1 MSTSCSSGAVARP
14 STSARDLW
22 CVVGAGLLWGTGGL
36 TGALLGEVA
45 GLDPLAIAT
54 YRLLGGGLSLL
65 VALAC
70 LGRLPRLGRSGAVR
84 VLAVGALSALYQACY
99 FAAVAFTNVAVATLI
114 TLGSAPVL
122 VIVVETVRQR
132 QRPSTGSLTAVG
144 LALLGLGLLVG
155 IPSGSSGGGLLL
167 GTVLAVVS
175 AAGFAALTLV
185 TRHPVPG
192 LDARATVGYGFTVGA
207 VLLAAISVP
216 TVGMGFAPDAAS
228 VGLLL
233 YFAWVPTALAYALF
247 FVGLQRGVSVS
258 SAAVVAVAEPLTA
271 TLLGVLVL
279 GEHLTVV
286 EAVGAGLLCLAVLVA
301 GLRP

>member
-36 TGALLGEVA
+36 TGALLGKVA

-70 LGRLPRLGRSGAVR
+70 LGRLPRLGRSASVR

-122 VIVVETVRQR
+122 VIVAETVQQR
-132 QRPSTGSLTAVG
+132 RRPSTGSLTAIA

-155 IPSGSSGGGLLL
+155 VPGDGAGAGLLL
-167 GTVLAVVS
+167 GAVLAVVS

-185 TRHPVPG
+185 TRRPVPG

-207 VLLAAISVP
+207 VLLTAVSVP
-216 TVGMGFAPDAAS
+216 TVGMGFAPDTAS

-233 YFAWVPTALAYALF
+233 YFAWIPTALAYALF
-247 FVGLQRGVSVS
+247 FLGLQRGVSAS
-258 SAAVVAVAEPLTA
+258 SAAVVAVLEPVTA

-279 GEHLTVV
+279 GEHLTLV

-301 GLRP
+301 GLRR